1 MEPILIKPLKH
12 QAGSWLTGP
21 LALPVSKEGHFL
33 EGSENLKISWEPW
46 EERNSPKSIG
56 TAGEVANSSL
66 GFLAPRGF

>member
-33 EGSENLKISWEPW
+33 EGSENLKISWEP
-46 EERNSPKSIG
+46 
-56 TAGEVANSSL
+56 
-66 GFLAPRGF
+66 